1 MSLTTLERA
10 NSKAETSVVSLEVK
24 QVRGSDKVLLPRV
37 FTRTQLPINIEHM
50 ATPTDIRQWSHLK
63 DLQIPPVDVKDVTML
78 IGQDNPTVLLPH
90 EVRHGCLNEPYAVK
104 TILGWAISGPMPMDN
119 CQARTK
125 EPKVTSNFLTLEDQ
139 VAKFW
144 KIEDIDDLTDE
155 KAMSYN
161 DKKTLSMWEE
171 TLQQNEDRHY
181 EVSIPFRKRPPTL
194 SNNLQIAQQRLG
206 NLQKKLTKD
215 PVLKQNYCCYMKDLL
230 ECGYAEK
237 TPFSTEQNDMPTWY
251 LPHHSV
257 INPRKPEKTRVVFDC
272 SAKYKG
278 TSLNEQ
284 VYQGPDL
291 TNSLLGVL
299 LRFREEPV
307 AIMADIQSMF
317 HQVKVP
323 PSERSVLSFLWWPN
337 GDLSQPAVDHRMT
350 VHLFG
355 GTWCP
360 SICSFVLRHT
370 AEVNQTGCDESV
382 VETVKKNFY
391 VDDCLKT
398 LPDVETAVKFIPQ
411 LCELLE
417 SGGFKLTK
425 WMSNKHEVLESIP
438 VQERAKGVEVNLSQ
452 QALPTE
458 RALGVYWNVEEDVFC
473 YKIALEEK
481 PLTRRGILSM
491 VSSIFDP
498 LGFAS
503 PCILQAKKILQELTR
518 QKLQW
523 DEPIPDQE
531 REKWL
536 EWHSNLKKLEEM
548 KINRC
553 VKFSVDTDIVDHS
566 LHFFSDASETAYGTV
581 AYLRTVCKDRVHCCL
596 LMAKSRLAPIK
607 KVTIPRLELMAAT
620 LSVKLNHVILKH
632 IDFRVSES
640 VFWTDSA
647 TVLRYITNEGN
658 RYKTFV
664 ANRVAVIREGS
675 QPNQWHYVDSKSNP
689 ADDVSRGQTADQLLH
704 NKRWK
709 EGPSF
714 LRKNEEQWPSLP
726 GDTLHADNDMAL
738 EVKVTSHVTQAQRS
752 EDTAVDKIFHRQSSW
767 YRLKR
772 DVAWWLRFKNWLKAK
787 VQVNASCDSGSLTVD
802 ELQRASIEIIKYVQ
816 RQAFSE
822 EIAALKKSDPTNAK
836 LRHKNLHRLDPQL
849 SEDGVLVVGGRLNQA
864 PIPHDARHQM
874 ILPRHHI
881 ADLLIRQFHIDS
893 GHSGR
898 EYVLSMTREQFWIL
912 GARTAIRRV
921 INDCFTCRKRQS
933 PCSTQK
939 MADLPAS
946 RVTPGNPPFTY
957 TGVDYF
963 GPFHVKQGRKLMKR
977 YGCIFTCL
985 TIRAIHI
992 EIAHS
997 LDTSSFINA
1006 LQRFISRR
1014 GMPKEISSDNGTN
1027 FTGAD
1032 RELKEAVQGWNQ
1044 TKLGEF
1050 FRQREI
1056 KWNFNPPAASH
1067 MGGSWER
1074 QIRTIRKVLSG
1085 VMREQ
1090 TLDDEGLS
1098 TLMCTVE
1105 SIVNSRPLTYVSDDP
1120 RDPEPLSPNHLLLLR
1135 SGPTLPP
1142 GRFQKEDMY
1151 SRKRWRHIQ
1160 YLADL
1165 FWKRWVREYL
1175 PLLQSRQK
1183 WMTVRR
1189 DIQIGDVVLIAD
1201 NNTPR
1206 NMWQIATVIK
1216 TFPGRDGHVR
1226 SAEVQT
1232 VNTTLIRPIT
1242 KLCLLEEVTECRTV

>member
-1 MSLTTLERA
+1 MSRE
-10 NSKAETSVVSLEVK
+10 AE
-24 QVRGSDKVLLPRV
+24 GSPS
-37 FTRTQLPINIEHM
+37 M
-50 ATPTDIRQWSHLK
+50 TDG
-63 DLQIPPVDVKDVTML
+63 V
-78 IGQDNPTVLLPH
+78 
-90 EVRHGCLNEPYAVK
+90 
-104 TILGWAISGPMPMDN
+104 
-119 CQARTK
+119 
-125 EPKVTSNFLTLEDQ
+125 
-139 VAKFW
+139 
-144 KIEDIDDLTDE
+144 
-155 KAMSYN
+155 
-161 DKKTLSMWEE
+161 
-171 TLQQNEDRHY
+171 
-181 EVSIPFRKRPPTL
+181 RKRIT
-194 SNNLQIAQQRLG
+194 
-206 NLQKKLTKD
+206 
-215 PVLKQNYCCYMKDLL
+215 
-230 ECGYAEK
+230 
-237 TPFSTEQNDMPTWY
+237 
-251 LPHHSV
+251 
-257 INPRKPEKTRVVFDC
+257 
-272 SAKYKG
+272 
-278 TSLNEQ
+278 
-284 VYQGPDL
+284 
-291 TNSLLGVL
+291 
-299 LRFREEPV
+299 
-307 AIMADIQSMF
+307 
-317 HQVKVP
+317 
-323 PSERSVLSFLWWPN
+323 
-337 GDLSQPAVDHRMT
+337 
-350 VHLFG
+350 
-355 GTWCP
+355 
-360 SICSFVLRHT
+360 
-370 AEVNQTGCDESV
+370 
-382 VETVKKNFY
+382 
-391 VDDCLKT
+391 
-398 LPDVETAVKFIPQ
+398 
-411 LCELLE
+411 
-417 SGGFKLTK
+417 
-425 WMSNKHEVLESIP
+425 
-438 VQERAKGVEVNLSQ
+438 
-452 QALPTE
+452 
-458 RALGVYWNVEEDVFC
+458 
-473 YKIALEEK
+473 
-481 PLTRRGILSM
+481 
-491 VSSIFDP
+491 
-498 LGFAS
+498 
-503 PCILQAKKILQELTR
+503 
-518 QKLQW
+518 
-523 DEPIPDQE
+523 
-531 REKWL
+531 
-536 EWHSNLKKLEEM
+536 
-548 KINRC
+548 
-553 VKFSVDTDIVDHS
+553 
-566 LHFFSDASETAYGTV
+566 
-581 AYLRTVCKDRVHCCL
+581 
-596 LMAKSRLAPIK
+596 
-607 KVTIPRLELMAAT
+607 
-620 LSVKLNHVILKH
+620 
-632 IDFRVSES
+632 
-640 VFWTDSA
+640 
-647 TVLRYITNEGN
+647 YITNEDN

-675 QPNQWHYVDSKSNP
+675 QPNQWHYVNSKSNP

-726 GDTLHADNDMAL
+726 GDILHADNNMAL

-816 RQAFSE
+816 RQAFSK

-849 SEDGVLVVGGRLNQA
+849 SEGGVLVVGGRLTQA

-898 EYVLSMTREQFWIL
+898 EYALSMTREQFWIL

-963 GPFHVKQGRKLMKR
+963 GPFHVKQGRKLVKR

-1014 GMPKEISSDNGTN
+1014 GMPKEINSDNGTN

-1032 RELKEAVQGWNQ
+1032 KELKEAVQGWNQ

-1074 QIRTIRKVLSG
+1074 QIRTIRKILSG

-1120 RDPEPLSPNHLLLLR
+1120 RDPEPLSPNHLFLLR

-1165 FWKRWVREYL
+1165 FWKRWFMLKSE
-1175 PLLQSRQK
+1175 
-1183 WMTVRR
+1183 
-1189 DIQIGDVVLIAD
+1189 
-1201 NNTPR
+1201 
-1206 NMWQIATVIK
+1206 TVITMDFIHGK
-1216 TFPGRDGHVR
+1216 DIHGGHSR
-1226 SAEVQT
+1226 HG
-1232 VNTTLIRPIT
+1232 
-1242 KLCLLEEVTECRTV
+1242 K